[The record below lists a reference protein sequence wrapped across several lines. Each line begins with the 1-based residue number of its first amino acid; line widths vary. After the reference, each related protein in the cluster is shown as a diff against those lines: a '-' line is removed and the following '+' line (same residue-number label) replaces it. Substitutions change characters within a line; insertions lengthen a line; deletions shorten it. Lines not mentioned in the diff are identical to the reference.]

1 MLVILFYV
9 VNYRTCYLNFSKQ
22 VEVPENEENL
32 CRLLELVSCVILEHK
47 KVIVFINVL
56 GDNSLC
62 LRILYAE
69 VRLPLSVS
77 VRKKV
82 KTDLNN
88 HQGKVYIS
96 DFVIQPL

>member
-9 VNYRTCYLNFSKQ
+9 VDYRTCHLNFSEQ
-22 VEVPENEENL
+22 VEVSEYEENL
-32 CRLLELVSCVILEHK
+32 CRLLELVPCVILEYK
-47 KVIVFINVL
+47 KVIIFIYVL
-56 GDNSLC
+56 GDTCLC

-82 KTDLNN
+82 KTDLYN
-88 HQGKVYIS
+88 HQGEVYIS